1 MRKIKHF
8 CFIVLLFSI
17 FILTKRTEAAV
28 QDANDSTLAVQWQ
41 DENFGASICKAL
53 KKEEVTYADIEGIIG
68 ISIDSQYTVKL
79 DWEDTTEEYV
89 YNAGNDM
96 CVILELQ
103 EFSTL
108 EDLKKFPDLRAL
120 RLNECIVDDN
130 IVLGKMT
137 NLTCCGKTEQKK
149 LAKLAPTGS
158 LNMTS
163 IPLKVKQKTTALK
176 VSGLASGDYIKAYTS
191 SNKKIFTVTKK
202 GQITAI
208 KAGNAVLTVTL
219 ASGKQLKA
227 KIKVQKGTVKT
238 SKVTVAER
246 SKVLKKGKLYQ
257 IKALISPLTSQEKVT
272 YSTSNKKVATVSKTG
287 KVVAKKKGKVVIT
300 VKSGKKNA
308 KVTITVK

>member
-53 KKEEVTYADIEGIIG
+53 KKEKVTYADIEGIIG

-79 DWEDTTEEYV
+79 DWEDTAEEYV

-130 IVLGKMT
+130 TVLGEMT
-137 NLTCCGKTEQKK
+137 NLEELQ
-149 LAKLAPTGS
+149 LDQYAMDS
-158 LNMTS
+158 LDLLENLTS
-163 IPLKVKQKTTALK
+163 LKSLSIQGAEFSDLQALK
-176 VSGLASGDYIKAYTS
+176 NLTNIEELWMPNNNIENIDALEGMTNLEELVLYGNRIKNIAALS
-191 SNKKIFTVTKK
+191 
-202 GQITAI
+202 
-208 KAGNAVLTVTL
+208 
-219 ASGKQLKA
+219 
-227 KIKVQKGTVKT
+227 
-238 SKVTVAER
+238 
-246 SKVLKKGKLYQ
+246 KLYKLKILKLGGNLIEDVEPLMNLKNLEKLSLGDNP
-257 IKALISPLTSQEKVT
+257 IKNVQLLENLTGTDIDLE
-272 YSTSNKKVATVSKTG
+272 
-287 KVVAKKKGKVVIT
+287 
-300 VKSGKKNA
+300 
-308 KVTITVK
+308 

>member
-79 DWEDTTEEYV
+79 DWEDTAEEYV

-96 CVILELQ
+96 CVILALQ

-130 IVLGKMT
+130 TVLGEMT
-137 NLTCCGKTEQKK
+137 NLEELQ
-149 LAKLAPTGS
+149 LDQYAIDS
-158 LNMTS
+158 LDLLENLTS
-163 IPLKVKQKTTALK
+163 LKSLSIQGAEFSDLQALK
-176 VSGLASGDYIKAYTS
+176 SLTNMEELWLPNNNIENIDALEGMTNLEELVLYGNRIKNIAALS
-191 SNKKIFTVTKK
+191 
-202 GQITAI
+202 
-208 KAGNAVLTVTL
+208 
-219 ASGKQLKA
+219 
-227 KIKVQKGTVKT
+227 
-238 SKVTVAER
+238 
-246 SKVLKKGKLYQ
+246 KLYKLKILKLGGNLIEDVEPLMNLKNLEKLSLGDNP
-257 IKALISPLTSQEKVT
+257 IKNVQLLENLTGTDIDLE
-272 YSTSNKKVATVSKTG
+272 
-287 KVVAKKKGKVVIT
+287 
-300 VKSGKKNA
+300 
-308 KVTITVK
+308 